1 MKNFI
6 EMVRDKYD
14 VVLFDSPPLIAVTDP
29 YVLMKYVDQFVLVVR
44 AGVTQRG
51 ALERV
56 LEVIGQTDFNI
67 TGVIMNAVSE
77 SQAYGS
83 GYYYNY
89 YQYYYGE
96 TDK

>member
-1 MKNFI
+1 MKEFI
-6 EMVRDKYD
+6 NLVRTKYD

-29 YVLMKYVDQFVLVVR
+29 YVLMKYIDQFVLVVR

-56 LEVIGQTDFNI
+56 LEVIGQTDFHI
-67 TGVIMNAVSE
+67 TGVIMNAMSE
-77 SQAYGS
+77 SHAYGS

-96 TDK
+96 SEK